1 MTTLTSLEDVL
12 PTGRVVRDPAILAG
26 YRHDREQAP
35 WAEPAALV
43 RPTSTDEVAAVIA
56 WANATRTPVVPRGAG
71 TGLSGGAN
79 AVPGSVVL
87 CVEQMNRILEID
99 PVERLAVVQPG
110 VLNQQLRTAVAEIGL
125 WYPPDPSSREM
136 CSLGGN
142 VATNAGGLCCVRY
155 GVTRD
160 YVLELEVVT
169 GAGQVLRLGSRTA
182 KNAVGYHLAGLFVGS
197 EGTLGV
203 VTEIT
208 LRLQPCRSPL
218 ITIVGAFESTAMAAS
233 AAVSAMRAD
242 GVSVEIC
249 ELMDEAT
256 FTAVDTLMPLEL
268 PDEATSMVLLQVT
281 NESAA
286 ARTVT
291 VLEAAGALWAHRSE
305 SPQESDLLIEARRR
319 AFEAVSRLGA
329 VTTEDVCVPVGQVG
343 LVLTEIESIA
353 KKLGVP
359 IATVAHVGDG
369 NLHPMLINDGSLSP
383 VAVRAAFD
391 AILSVA
397 VAAGGTVTGEH
408 GVGLLKRDAAIGQL
422 GDLVVEL
429 NSQVKSVFDPNH
441 IMNPGKVA
449 VRATAQEV

>member
-1 MTTLTSLEDVL
+1 MPSLEDVL
-12 PTGRVVRDPAILAG
+12 PPGRVVRDPAILVA
-26 YRHDREQAP
+26 YQHDQEHAP
-35 WAEPAALV
+35 WSEPAALV
-43 RPTSTDEVAAVIA
+43 RPINTDEVAVAIA
-56 WANATRTPVVPRGAG
+56 WANATGTPVVPRGAG

-110 VLNQQLRTAVAEIGL
+110 VLNEQLRAAAAEVGL

-160 YVLELEVVT
+160 YVLALEVVT

-182 KNAVGYHLAGLFVGS
+182 KNAVGYHLTGLFVGS

-208 LRLQPCRSPL
+208 LRLRQGQPPL
-218 ITIVGAFESTAMAAS
+218 TTIIGAFESTAMAAS
-233 AAVSAMRAD
+233 AAVATMRAD
-242 GVSVEIC
+242 GVNVEIC

-256 FTAVDTLMPLEL
+256 FTAVDALMPLEL
-268 PDEATSMVLLQVT
+268 PDEVASLVLLQVT
-281 NESAA
+281 EEAA
-286 ARTVT
+286 AAQAVAA
-291 VLEAAGALWAHRSE
+291 LEAAGALWAHRSE
-305 SPQESDLLIEARRR
+305 SPQESALLIEARRR
-319 AFEAVSRLGA
+319 AFEAVSRLGT

-343 LVLTEIESIA
+343 PVLTEIESIA
-353 KKLGVP
+353 TTHGVP

-369 NLHPMLINDGSLSP
+369 NLHPMLIDDGSLSQ
-383 VAVRAAFD
+383 ATVRAVFD
-391 AILSVA
+391 AILAVA

-422 GDLVVEL
+422 GDAVVEL

-441 IMNPGKVA
+441 IMNPGKIA
-449 VRATAQEV
+449 VRAMPQEALI